1 MAKIVLIV
9 LLSFALILSAKPILG
24 QEEEPKDSAGSELG
38 PAPAGGAAEEA
49 ADGVDISSDQLKKIG
64 SEVKEAFQN
73 IEDNVGEE
81 ISPEQEEQL
90 LGEFAKDLAPS
101 PGEDD
106 LAPTSDDGDADAP
119 SAEGEDAGGPSAE
132 GGAAGGPSA
141 EGGDA
146 GGPSAEG
153 GAAGGPSAEGGAAG
167 GPSAEGGAA
176 GGPSAEGGAAGGPSA
191 EGGVAGG
198 PSAEGGDAGAPSGA
212 SDATSPG
219 AAEADSPK
227 DSL

>member
-1 MAKIVLIV
+1 MAKIALIA
-9 LLSFALILSAKPILG
+9 LLSFALILSAKPIVG
-24 QEEEPKDSAGSELG
+24 QEEEPKDSAEGELG

-119 SAEGEDAGGPSAE
+119 SADGED
-132 GGAAGGPSA
+132 AGGPSA

-153 GAAGGPSAEGGAAG
+153 GG
-167 GPSAEGGAA
+167 
-176 GGPSAEGGAAGGPSA
+176 
-191 EGGVAGG
+191 AGG
-198 PSAEGGDAGAPSGA
+198 PSAEGGDAGGPSAEGGGVGSPSAEGGDASGPSAKGGDAGAPSSGA

-219 AAEADSPK
+219 AAEAYSPK

>member
-1 MAKIVLIV
+1 MAKIALIV
-9 LLSFALILSAKPILG
+9 LLSFALVLSAKPILG
-24 QEEEPKDSAGSELG
+24 QEDEPKDSVKSELG
-38 PAPAGGAAEEA
+38 PAPAGGTAEEA
-49 ADGVDISSDQLKKIG
+49 TDGVDISSDQLKKIG

-119 SAEGEDAGGPSAE
+119 SADGEDV
-132 GGAAGGPSA
+132 GA
-141 EGGDA
+141 
-146 GGPSAEG
+146 
-153 GAAGGPSAEGGAAG
+153 
-167 GPSAEGGAA
+167 
-176 GGPSAEGGAAGGPSA
+176 
-191 EGGVAGG
+191 
-198 PSAEGGDAGAPSGA
+198 PSAEGGDAGAPSAEGGVAGAPSSGA

-219 AAEADSPK
+219 ATEADSPK

>member
-1 MAKIVLIV
+1 MAKIALIV
-9 LLSFALILSAKPILG
+9 LLSFALVLSAKPIVG
-24 QEEEPKDSAGSELG
+24 QEEEPKDSAESELG
-38 PAPAGGAAEEA
+38 PAPAGGVAEEA
-49 ADGVDISSDQLKKIG
+49 TDGVDISSDQLKKIG

-106 LAPTSDDGDADAP
+106 LAPTLDNGDADAP
-119 SAEGEDAGGPSAE
+119 SAEGEDVDA
-132 GGAAGGPSA
+132 PSA

-153 GAAGGPSAEGGAAG
+153 GAAGAPSAEGGD
-167 GPSAEGGAA
+167 
-176 GGPSAEGGAAGGPSA
+176 
-191 EGGVAGG
+191 AGG
-198 PSAEGGDAGAPSGA
+198 PSAEGGDAGAPSSGA
-212 SDATSPG
+212 SDAISPG